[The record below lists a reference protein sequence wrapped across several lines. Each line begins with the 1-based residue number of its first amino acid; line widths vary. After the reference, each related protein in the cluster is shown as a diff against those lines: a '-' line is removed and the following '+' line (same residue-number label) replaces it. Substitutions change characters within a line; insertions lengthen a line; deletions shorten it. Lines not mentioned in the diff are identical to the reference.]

1 MDQVSVKDVAKTLLS
16 YESMTH
22 KKLQKLCYYVQGWHM
37 ALLGEPLFEEDI
49 EAWVHG
55 PVCPP
60 LYHDYIEYGWDE
72 IPSEKEMSNHIKGD
86 SLEVIKEVLRV
97 YNEFSGDELEA
108 LSHQEKPWKEARE
121 GLDPL
126 EPSNNTIDLGIM
138 REYFLEL
145 YQEGQND

>member
-55 PVCPP
+55 PVCPT
-60 LYHDYIEYGWDE
+60 LYQDYKDYGWEE
-72 IPSEKEMSNHIKGD
+72 IPSEKNKSDNISGR
-86 SLEVIKEVLRV
+86 SLELIEEVLDI
-97 YNEFSGDELEA
+97 YGDFDGDELEG
-108 LSHQEKPWKEARE
+108 LSHEERPWKEAR
-121 GLDPL
+121 GDLKPL
-126 EPSNNTIDLGIM
+126 EPSNAKIDLGIM